1 MEGCPSALRTLLT
14 FTGVLIQG
22 SSGYFFRALSFEIYV
37 GIFTVYIGVLVS
49 REVSGRG
56 LGFRKTR
63 LRVSGAGFGL
73 GSPVLGCRSWGS
85 GLGVRIN

>member
-14 FTGVLIQG
+14 FTGILIQG
-22 SSGYFFRALSFEIYV
+22 SSGYFRALSFEIYV
-37 GIFTVYIGVLVS
+37 GIFTVYIAVLFS
-49 REVSGRG
+49 RGVSGRG

-73 GSPVLGCRSWGS
+73 GSPLLGCRSWGS